1 MPSGESRVLLHY
13 EDSHHLFTI
22 MVVARASC
30 NRVYD
35 WVCVRVYVC
44 DDRVGCVCRRFLFED
59 GNFWI
64 VVTPNELIGLI

>member
-44 DDRVGCVCRRFLFED
+44 VDRVDCVFVED
-59 GNFWI
+59 SCLRMVI
-64 VVTPNELIGLI
+64 SGLLSHRMN